1 MNSMNYAHK
10 LFRSF
15 ARWQVQIVNSEIELS
30 SLSRFHFVTLYS
42 IFLPSNYTQILQL
55 SSLPLYTWS
64 HPYLCIKLPVNPI
77 SIPWGAAPRFLWD
90 TGSDVFRPKSVPS
103 SPMVKRAFSRLGT
116 ITAGWG
122 RSIRKHGSTLQ
133 SEDRKRWASSQ
144 DCSSTCLNPYE
155 EQDQFISYQIFFKF
169 IQVWCIIK
177 LVNIS

>member
-1 MNSMNYAHK
+1 MTTGFYHLCYGLRPNYAHK
-10 LFRSF
+10 LFRSY
-15 ARWQVQIVNSEIELS
+15 ARWQVQIVNSESELS
-30 SLSRFHFVTLYS
+30 SLSRFRFVTLHS
-42 IFLPSNYTQILQL
+42 IFLPSKNLYSVLPSVL
-55 SSLPLYTWS
+55 NPGSSLSLREM
-64 HPYLCIKLPVNPI
+64 PVNPI

-144 DCSSTCLNPYE
+144 DCSSTCLNSYKGKRI
-155 EQDQFISYQIFFKF
+155 DLISDTLYFHSSI
-169 IQVWCIIK
+169 
-177 LVNIS
+177 LA